1 MFKTNESILLDR
13 NAIRPNAA
21 KRPLAK
27 LCLNSMWGKLTERN
41 HRSKTELISYPQELY
56 RFLATSEVDVV
67 NLLFARDHV
76 VWVSWKYAAEERIPN
91 LPHTNEVL
99 GSFVTAGARIQL
111 YAYLDQLQE
120 RAIFTN
126 TDSIIYI
133 QKDDEPPLIECGD
146 KLGSM
151 TNELQ
156 LGEFIDE
163 FVSGGPKNYAYRVVN
178 RTDTAKTPKIVYK
191 VRGITLNCSASQL
204 VNFDVIRDMI
214 LNKRPDEVVT
224 VHTDRKIELKE
235 KKEECRFFQMQRT
248 KFTEFRFSREG
259 DYTII
264 IRFRSVICLPTYPE
278 V

>member
-214 LNKRPDEVVT
+214 LKRPDEVVT
-224 VHTDRKIELKE
+224 VHTDRKIKRKRKDGRVQILSEAE
-235 KKEECRFFQMQRT
+235 V
-248 KFTEFRFSREG
+248 KFTVSFFKRMRLH
-259 DYTII
+259 DNN
-264 IRFRSVICLPTYPE
+264 SVPFGYLYADLP
-278 V
+278 